1 MPPLHKLGYGM
12 ALLQRLSLAQKFLI
26 LGLLGLVMVLVP
38 AALYFNLARDAVD
51 ASVREA
57 RAAPTLLAL
66 NKVIQLTQTHRG
78 LSAGAL
84 NGNQTL
90 AGRRPAVRDQLDQ
103 AMQALDAALH
113 QAAAPES
120 VLAPWAK
127 LQSDWTS
134 LRQQVEGGQIKAAE
148 STQKH
153 TQQVLALLQ
162 TSEELLSVYG
172 LSLDPEIDAYFLI
185 QASLVNVP
193 WLGEN
198 LGVMRA
204 QGAGFLTLG
213 TVPPEGRATLQ
224 SLKKRALEVAG
235 ELGRNLDR
243 TFHANPALK
252 AALGDAA
259 ERNRSAVTAALQLAD
274 AQLIQAS
281 TLTLAAPEYFDTF
294 TRTINGLYEFNG
306 QALDQVNTLL
316 QARSRHL
323 QRMEALVA
331 AGLLVGIVLA
341 YLLAAQ
347 FVRSITRP
355 VDAAVAVAS
364 AVASGNLWVEVP
376 AYGSNE
382 LGQLMLALRHMRDQL
397 QKVVSE
403 VRHGADVVASDSAEI
418 AAGNYDLSVR
428 TEEQAQSLQETA
440 AAMRQLGAT
449 VGQNED
455 SAHRANE
462 LAVAANGVARQGG
475 DEVARVVGTM
485 RGINETS
492 QRISAILS
500 VIDGIAFQT
509 NILALN
515 AAVEAARAGEQGRGF
530 AVVASEVRSLAGRSA
545 EAAREI
551 KTLISAN
558 VERVEQ
564 GTLLADHA
572 GTTMREVVAS
582 IERVTDIMS
591 RIHVASVEQNS
602 GVAQITQT
610 IADMNGVTQQNAAM
624 VEQVA
629 AASQR
634 LKGQAEELVGTV
646 SIFQRS
652 GPVGA
657 VVNVG

>member
-1 MPPLHKLGYGM
+1 M
-12 ALLQRLSLAQKFLI
+12 ALLQRLNLAQKFLI

-38 AALYFNLARDAVD
+38 AALYFNLSRDAVA

-57 RAAPTLLAL
+57 QAAPTLLAL

-84 NGNQTL
+84 NGNATL

-103 AMQALDAALH
+103 AMQALDASLH

-120 VLAPWAK
+120 VLAPWTQ
-127 LQSDWTS
+127 LQSDWNA
-134 LRQQVEGGQIKAAE
+134 LRQQVESGQIKAAE

-153 TQQVLALLQ
+153 TQLVYALLQ
-162 TSEELLSVYG
+162 ANEELLSVYG
-172 LSLDPEIDAYFLI
+172 LSLDPEMDAYFLI

-204 QGAGFLTLG
+204 QGTGFLTLG
-213 TVPPEGRATLQ
+213 TLPPEGRATLQ
-224 SLKKRALEVAG
+224 SLKKRALEVDG

-243 TFHANPALK
+243 TFRTNPLLK
-252 AALGDAA
+252 AALNDAA
-259 ERNRSAVTAALQLAD
+259 EHNRAAVAAALQLVD
-274 AQLIQAS
+274 TQLIQAS
-281 TLTLAAPEYFDTF
+281 ALTLAAPEYFDTF

-306 QALDQVNTLL
+306 QALRQVDSLL
-316 QARSRHL
+316 QARARHL
-323 QRMEALVA
+323 QRTETLVA
-331 AGLLVGIVLA
+331 AGLLLGVVLA
-341 YLLAAQ
+341 YVLAAQ

-355 VDAAVAVAS
+355 VAAAVAVAS
-364 AVASGNLWVEVP
+364 AVAGGDLWVDVP

-397 QKVVSE
+397 QKVVAE
-403 VRHGADVVASDSAEI
+403 VRLGADVVASDSAEI
-418 AAGNYDLSVR
+418 AHGNHDLSIR

-455 SAHRANE
+455 SAHHANA
-462 LAVAANGVARQGG
+462 LALAASVVARQGG
-475 DEVARVVGTM
+475 GEVAKVVDTM

-564 GTLLADHA
+564 GTALADHA
-572 GTTMREVVAS
+572 GSTMGEVVSS

-591 RIHVASVEQNS
+591 RIKVASVEQNS
-602 GVAQITQT
+602 GVTQIAQTV
-610 IADMNGVTQQNAAM
+610 ADMNGVTQQNAAM

-634 LKGQAEELVGTV
+634 LKGQAQELVATV
-646 SIFQRS
+646 SIFQRRDS
-652 GPVGA
+652 NRLVMA
-657 VVNVG
+657 K